1 VPSQE
6 RVQWAKTRVAATA
19 AAAVLILG
27 TLILTMTGG
36 TLFEPKAALYLYM
49 PDAVALV
56 ADAPV
61 RVDGITVGKVES
73 VQLTG
78 SRQPDRIVKVSM
90 ILERDRLV
98 LIPAD
103 STAQASADTIIGD
116 KFVDI
121 DSGKSSDRLRPG
133 SYVTYK
139 ATPDLMKRLDVAQF
153 KENIRQMDQLLT
165 GIEQGNSEVGRL
177 IQGDEIYQTARR
189 KVAALQAGIRALHDT
204 STDIGQVVY
213 TDTLYRKAEAQ
224 IRDVDQ
230 SLAKIQSGQG
240 ALGQFLHDDA
250 QYAQLRDLAAQFR
263 KMIRDVGASD
273 FFQSDAQYTSW
284 DKSLKQMI
292 RSVDEFNA
300 NPMMV
305 GTDTYENLT
314 GMAKEIGEQ
323 MRDFRGNPKKYLRLK
338 VF

>member
-1 VPSQE
+1 M
-6 RVQWAKTRVAATA
+6 
-19 AAAVLILG
+19 ILA

-36 TLFEPKAALYLYM
+36 TLFEPKAVLYLYM

-73 VQLTG
+73 VALTG
-78 SRQPDRIVKVSM
+78 SRQPDRIVKVTM

-121 DSGKSSDRLRPG
+121 DSGKSSDHLKPG
-133 SYVTYK
+133 SYITYK
-139 ATPDLMKRLDVAQF
+139 ASPDLMKRLDVSQF
-153 KENIRQMDQLLT
+153 KENIRQMEELLT
-165 GIEQGNSEVGRL
+165 DIELGKSEVGRL

-189 KVAALQAGIRALHDT
+189 KVAALEAGIRALHDT
-204 STDIGQVVY
+204 NSEIGQVVY
-213 TDTLYRKAEAQ
+213 TDALYRKVEAQ
-224 IRDVDQ
+224 ARDFDQ

-240 ALGQFLHDDA
+240 ALGQFLHDEA
-250 QYAQLRDLAAQFR
+250 QYAQLRDMASQFR

-273 FFQSDAQYTSW
+273 FFQSDEQYTSW
-284 DKSLKQMI
+284 DKNVKQMI

-305 GTDTYENLT
+305 GTDAYENLT
-314 GMAKEIGEQ
+314 GMAKEIGAQ
-323 MRDFRGNPKKYLRLK
+323 MKDFRENPRKYLRLK